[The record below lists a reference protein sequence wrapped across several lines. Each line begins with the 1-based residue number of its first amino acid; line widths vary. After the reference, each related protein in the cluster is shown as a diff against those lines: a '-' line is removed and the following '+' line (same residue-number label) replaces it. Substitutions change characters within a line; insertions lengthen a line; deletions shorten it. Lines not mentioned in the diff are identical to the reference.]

1 MHAKCVGL
9 LLAAVVGL
17 AGLSGCATPATRIEA
32 NPEVYA
38 RLSDEQKALVR
49 AGKVAIGFSADAVK
63 LALGDPDRVAVR
75 TDADGQ
81 TEIWHYLTYEARG
94 RILFTGHFH
103 TGRLWWGGMY
113 PYYLRFP
120 DRTVRDRFTVHLRNG
135 RVSAIVEDRSR

>member
-1 MHAKCVGL
+1 MHAKLLGL
-9 LLAAVVGL
+9 LLAGLVGL
-17 AGLSGCATPATRIEA
+17 AGWSGCATPATRIEA

-38 RLSDEQKALVR
+38 RLSDEEKALVR
-49 AGKVAIGFSADAVK
+49 AGKVAIGFSAGAVK

-113 PYYLRFP
+113 PYYLRYP

-135 RVSAIVEDRSR
+135 RVTAIVEDRGR

>member
-1 MHAKCVGL
+1 MKAKRVGL
-9 LLAAVVGL
+9 LFAGALGLAA
-17 AGLSGCATPATRIEA
+17 LSGCATPETRIQA

-38 RLSDEQKALVR
+38 RLSDEEKALVR

-81 TEIWHYLTYEARG
+81 AEIWHYLTYEAGG

-103 TGRLWWGGMY
+103 TGRLWWGGTY
-113 PYYLRFP
+113 PYYLRYP

-135 RVSAIVEDRSR
+135 RVTAIVEDRGR